1 MSLVS
6 NERGAL
12 SIEDEA
18 CRLSTSRECDIHLTF
33 LNLVNVTISRD
44 SEKISVLVL
53 CGAV

>member
-18 CRLSTSRECDIHLTF
+18 CRLSTSRECNIHLTF
-33 LNLVNVTISRD
+33 LDLVNVTIGRD
-44 SEKISVLVL
+44 SEKIAILIL

>member
-12 SIEDEA
+12 SIENEA
-18 CRLSTSRECDIHLTF
+18 CRLSTSCECDIHLTF
-33 LNLVNVTISRD
+33 LDLVHVTISRD
-44 SEKISVLVL
+44 CEKIAILIL